1 MIWWQGTI
9 QDSTAEEDVEYEEDI
24 EENYEDQEASDEL
37 WLFLGSK

>member
-37 WLFLGSK
+37 WLFLRSK

>member
-1 MIWWQGTI
+1 MIWWQGTT

-37 WLFLGSK
+37 WLFLRSK